1 LPSYGLASD
10 TARNAPQAG
19 DCCSLNLN
27 VIGKMMVGGM
37 LQSAPD
43 VGGLRTFFDRSM
55 NRAAKK
61 HFTSPRDKK
70 R

>member
-1 LPSYGLASD
+1 MVG
-10 TARNAPQAG
+10 G
-19 DCCSLNLN
+19 
-27 VIGKMMVGGM
+27 MMVGGM

-55 NRAAKK
+55 NPAAKK